1 VRYLILIYSNP
12 QSRAIW
18 DRLSDEQRIDFARGH
33 YALSDELAA
42 SGELIASEGLTD
54 PSLGKGV
61 SVRDGVTVTS
71 DGPYAEVKEYLAGF
85 YLIECD
91 TIEQAIE
98 QAARVPDAA
107 WGQVEVRPVFDRS
120 GLDL

>member
-1 VRYLILIYSNP
+1 MRYLILVYSNP

-18 DRLSDEQRIDFARGH
+18 ERLTDEQRIDFARSH
-33 YALSDELAA
+33 FSLSDELAA

-61 SVRDGVTVTS
+61 SVRDGVTITS

-98 QAARVPDAA
+98 QAARVPDAQ